1 MTRERDRYKEE
12 AETART
18 KNRDNLAQTQEGIK
32 AFKDQVIRH
41 TCFYN
46 RFLVWGRWLNP
57 NPLKALLKAFEG
69 VFKFLWKVFKMFL
82 KSF

>member
-1 MTRERDRYKEE
+1 MMTRERDRYKEE

-46 RFLVWGRWLNP
+46 RFLV
-57 NPLKALLKAFEG
+57 
-69 VFKFLWKVFKMFL
+69 
-82 KSF
+82 